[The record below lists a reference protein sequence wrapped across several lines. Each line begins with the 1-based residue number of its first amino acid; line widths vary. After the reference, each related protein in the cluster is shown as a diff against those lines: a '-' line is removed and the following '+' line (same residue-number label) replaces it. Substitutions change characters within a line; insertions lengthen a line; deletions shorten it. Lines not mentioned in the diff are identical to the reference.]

1 MYEYVCRGVMVFELL
16 INPKEA
22 EAKPVEMFFYGLVIT
37 SVSLFTAYYI
47 FPSSS
52 SIIFLFFV
60 TIATLPTVR
69 AILLEDEEFDEERE
83 RIDLSFFE
91 HHERTIMVYA
101 YFFFGV
107 LISVSFWYTVLPD
120 SYGSVLFSQQIST
133 ITSIRMSGAA
143 TESMMSFWM
152 ILSNNLK
159 VTTIAFLLS
168 FFFGTGAIFI
178 LSWNASVIGVFVS
191 NLAKDFSAKYSYS
204 LIQGHLDALLSI
216 AIHGIPEIA
225 AYFIAG
231 IAGGILSFGM
241 IRGRQDIRIAKDA
254 VALYLLSAL
263 ILLFAAVLEVWV
275 TPNL

>member
-1 MYEYVCRGVMVFELL
+1 MVFELL

-22 EAKPVEMFFYGLVIT
+22 EAKPVEMFFYGLIIT
-37 SVSLFTAYYI
+37 SISLFTAYYI

-52 SIIFLFFV
+52 SVIFLFLV

-83 RIDLSFFE
+83 KIDMSFFE
-91 HHERTIMVYA
+91 QHERTIMVYA
-101 YFFFGV
+101 YFFLGV
-107 LISVSFWYTVLPD
+107 LISVSFWHTVLPETY
-120 SYGSVLFSQQIST
+120 SSVLFSQQIST
-133 ITSIRMSGAA
+133 ITSIRVSGAA
-143 TESMMSFWM
+143 TESMMSFWT

-159 VTTIAFLLS
+159 VTTIAFLMS
-168 FFFGTGAIFI
+168 FFFGTGALFI

-191 NLAKDFSAKYSYS
+191 NLAKEFSAKYSYS
-204 LIQGHLDALLSI
+204 LAQGHLDALLSI
-216 AIHGIPEIA
+216 AVHGIPEIV

-241 IRGRQDIRIAKDA
+241 IRGRQDFRIAKDA
-254 VALYLLSAL
+254 AALYMISAL
-263 ILLFAAVLEVWV
+263 ILVFAAVLEVWV